1 MSAVRVLVVDDSALM
16 RRHLV
21 QLLENEKGLEV
32 QSARNGEE
40 ALTLVESFDPH
51 VVTLDVNMPQ
61 MDGIT
66 CLARIMV
73 GSPRPVIMV
82 SSITEAGA
90 EATLQA
96 LSLGALDYVQKPGG
110 TISLSLEQVAEE
122 LIRKICVAAKSGRRG
137 AGRALPVPAP
147 AARLRAV
154 PPTPPPPA
162 VKGPPRAAAGAPAS
176 DPPGLV
182 LVGVSTG
189 GPLTL
194 EQILPALP
202 ADLPWPVLVAQH
214 MPRSFTGVFA
224 RRLDKLCALTVS
236 EVGTQTQLVPGNI
249 YIARGDADMLVVR
262 RAGRLCLATVPASE
276 AHAWH
281 PSVTRLVESAAE
293 HVAAERLVCVQLTG
307 MGDDGA
313 AAMAALRRQG
323 ARTIAQD
330 EDSCAVFGMPHELI
344 RCGGATAV
352 LPADAIPGQ
361 IARWLAPAS
370 LRRAG

>member
-40 ALTLVESFDPH
+40 ALTLIEQFDPH

-82 SSITEAGA
+82 SSITESGA

-110 TISLSLEQVAEE
+110 TISLSLEQVADE
-122 LIRKICVAAKSGRRG
+122 LIRKIRMAVKSGRRTARG
-137 AGRALPVPAP
+137 ALSSARPLAASRPTAAAASDVPTRLPRPIA
-147 AARLRAV
+147 
-154 PPTPPPPA
+154 
-162 VKGPPRAAAGAPAS
+162 RAAPE

-182 LVGVSTG
+182 LIGVSTG
-189 GPLTL
+189 GPLSL

-202 ADLPWPVLVAQH
+202 AQLPWPVIVAQH

-224 RRLDKLCALTVS
+224 RRLDKLCPLRVS
-236 EVGTQTQLVPGNI
+236 EVATQTDMLPGNI
-249 YIARGDADMLVVR
+249 YIARGDSDVLVVR
-262 RAGRLCLATVPASE
+262 RAGRLFLTAVPASE
-276 AHAWH
+276 THAWH
-281 PSVTRLVESAAE
+281 PSVTRMVESAAE
-293 HVAAERLVCVQLTG
+293 HVPAERLLCVQLTG

-313 AAMAALRRQG
+313 EAMATLKRQG

-344 RCGGATAV
+344 RRGGATAV
-352 LPADAIPGQ
+352 LPTHAIAGQ
-361 IARWLAPAS
+361 IARWLNTAS

>member
-40 ALTLVESFDPH
+40 ALTLVDRFDPH

-122 LIRKICVAAKSGRRG
+122 LIRKIRVAAKSGRRG
-137 AGRALPVPAP
+137 ARRPLPTPAP

-154 PPTPPPPA
+154 RLAPPA
-162 VKGPPRAAAGAPAS
+162 PPAPAPAGAS
-176 DPPGLV
+176 EGSGDPPGLV

-224 RRLDKLCALTVS
+224 RRLDKLCALAVS
-236 EVGTQTQLVPGNI
+236 EVATQTPIAPGNI

-262 RAGRLCLATVPASE
+262 RAGRLCLAAVPASE
-276 AHAWH
+276 AHSWH

-293 HVAAERLVCVQLTG
+293 QVAAERLVCVQLTG

-313 AAMAALRRQG
+313 AAMAALKRQG
-323 ARTIAQD
+323 ARTIAQH

-352 LPADAIPGQ
+352 LPTGAIPGQ
-361 IARWLAPAS
+361 IARWLNPAS
-370 LRRAG
+370 LRRTG

>member
-1 MSAVRVLVVDDSALM
+1 MSVVRVLVVDDSALM

-21 QLLENEKGLEV
+21 QLLQDERGLEV

-40 ALTLVESFDPH
+40 ALTLVDSFDPH

-110 TISLSLEQVAEE
+110 TISLSIEQVAAE
-122 LIRKICVAAKSGRRG
+122 LIAKIRMAAKSGRRG
-137 AGRALPVPAP
+137 GRTLAAPAP
-147 AARLRAV
+147 APIAPRPRAV
-154 PPTPPPPA
+154 TPAPA
-162 VKGPPRAAAGAPAS
+162 RPAPRAARIGE

-182 LVGVSTG
+182 LIGVSTG
-189 GPLTL
+189 GPHVL

-202 ADLPWPVLVAQH
+202 AGLPWPVLVAQH

-224 RRLDKLCALTVS
+224 RRLDKLCALSVS
-236 EVGTQTQLVPGNI
+236 EVTTQTDLTPGTI
-249 YIARGDADMLVVR
+249 HIARGDADMLVVR
-262 RAGRLCLATVPASE
+262 RNGGLFVTSVPSSE

-293 HVAAERLVCVQLTG
+293 HVPVDRLLCVQLTG

-313 AAMAALRRQG
+313 EAMATLKRQG
-323 ARTIAQD
+323 ARTIAQN
-330 EDSCAVFGMPHELI
+330 EDTCAVFGMPNELI
-344 RCGGATAV
+344 RRGGATAV
-352 LPADAIPGQ
+352 LPTGAIAAQ
-361 IARWLAPAS
+361 ITRWLNPAS
-370 LRRAG
+370 LRRAS

>member
-1 MSAVRVLVVDDSALM
+1 MSVVRVLVVDDSALM

-21 QLLENEKGLEV
+21 QLLQDEKGLEV

-40 ALTLVESFDPH
+40 ALTLVDRFDPH

-110 TISLSLEQVAEE
+110 TISLSLEQVAAE
-122 LIRKICVAAKSGRRG
+122 LVAKIRMAAKSGRRG
-137 AGRALPVPAP
+137 GRVLAAP
-147 AARLRAV
+147 ASEPAAV
-154 PPTPPPPA
+154 R
-162 VKGPPRAAAGAPAS
+162 PRAAPTTPVTTRAERTTAQTGE

-182 LVGVSTG
+182 LIGVSTG
-189 GPLTL
+189 GPHVL

-202 ADLPWPVLVAQH
+202 ARLPWPVLVAQH

-224 RRLDKLCALTVS
+224 RRLDKLCALGVS
-236 EVGTQTQLVPGNI
+236 EVTTQTDMLPGNI

-262 RAGRLCLATVPASE
+262 RNGALLVTSVPSSE

-281 PSVTRLVESAAE
+281 PSVTRMVESAAE
-293 HVAAERLVCVQLTG
+293 HVPVDRLLCVQLTG

-313 AAMAALRRQG
+313 EAMATLKRQG
-323 ARTIAQD
+323 ARTIAQN
-330 EDSCAVFGMPHELI
+330 EDSCAVFGMPNELI
-344 RCGGATAV
+344 RRGGATAV
-352 LPADAIPGQ
+352 LPTGAIAAQ
-361 IARWLAPAS
+361 ITRWLNPAS
-370 LRRAG
+370 LKRAC